1 MVNEAVRRL
10 ISENELEE
18 RGGSEI
24 LYHFTSI
31 EAVKS
36 ILQNNGENGGY
47 FSMSRPN
54 TVDNSIL
61 GREKNGKGNFTHY
74 MSLTR
79 SPNANWGYVKA
90 LDKSAFGRG
99 SEEKN
104 VSPNTPKMVGSARIT
119 FDGRRL
125 SAGRVIKPIDFFDPY
140 SDNGVKYDS
149 NTQTKSGE
157 WAGND
162 PVKKSMIKQAEDRLF
177 GFTYDFD
184 GILNFVTRIDLYAA
198 NDSGKY
204 AASQVL
210 KLAKGTPVEGKIHV
224 YDDFRAFNR
233 PDYDRI
239 KSAAAKKQLSPD
251 EWRPEINASLDDF
264 HYGRKNSRHQ
274 RLIENAKLTNIAV
287 FVWAVLFVEAYGGKL
302 RKKHK
307 VNENTKDLSFKFN
320 SIFADEDVK
329 KIIEELVKPVRA
341 ESYRTKI
348 SDLIYNAYKKLSN
361 YDIAKYCFSA
371 NPKFEAMDGIARV
384 LVNSIFDM
392 AKRKFNFSTYKSLFT
407 AAGNKMKEMWAGD
420 KDVEAG
426 KRYRD
431 ERTQR
436 SQQKQRDKNLS
447 TVRPEKIKSPV
458 VKNGQ
463 RGRKAREATIPEL
476 SFKFP
481 GVGKV
486 VINDVTDAKDAIEK
500 LSKLVP
506 MELLKQKIQSI
517 RTKVSSAKTR
527 MLQPSL
533 FNQSD
538 IEEMVNE
545 CMRRLAESYEEDNC

>member
-1 MVNEAVRRL
+1 MVNEAIRRL
-10 ISENELEE
+10 ISENAIEE

-61 GREKNGKGNFTHY
+61 GREKSGKGDFTHY

-90 LDKSAFGRG
+90 LDKSAFGRND
-99 SEEKN
+99 SSKS
-104 VSPNTPKMVGSARIT
+104 VSPNSPKSVGSARIT

-125 SAGRVIKPIDFFDPY
+125 SAGRIIKPIDFFGPY
-140 SDNGVKYDS
+140 TDNGTKYDS
-149 NTQTKSGE
+149 NTQTTSGA
-157 WAGND
+157 WAKDD

-184 GILNFVTRIDLYAA
+184 GILNYVTRIDLYVG
-198 NDSGKY
+198 NDSGKF

-224 YDDFRAFNR
+224 YDSFKAYNR

-239 KSAAAKKQLSPD
+239 KGAAAKKQMSPD
-251 EWRPEINASLDDF
+251 EWRPEINGSLEDF
-264 HYGRKNSRHQ
+264 HYGRKNKKS
-274 RLIENAKLTNIAV
+274 RLIENSKLTNIAV

-302 RKKHK
+302 RKKRK
-307 VNENTKDLSFKFN
+307 VNENSKDLPFKFN
-320 SIFADEDVK
+320 GIFADEDVK
-329 KIIEELVKPVRA
+329 KVISELVKPIRA
-341 ESYRTKI
+341 ENYRKDI
-348 SDLIYNAYKKLSN
+348 SDLIFNTYKKLSN

-371 NPKFEAMDGIARV
+371 NPKFEAMDGIARA

-392 AKRKFNFSTYKSLFT
+392 AKRKFNFNTYKTLFT
-407 AAGNKMKEMWAGD
+407 AAGNKMREMWAGD

-436 SQQKQRDKNLS
+436 SQQKQKDKKLGI
-447 TVRPEKIKSPV
+447 EPV
-458 VKNGQ
+458 KKAKEPTEPKQ
-463 RGRKAREATIPEL
+463 RGRKAREFTIPEL
-476 SFKFP
+476 WFKFP
-481 GVGKV
+481 EVGKV
-486 VINDVTDAKDAIEK
+486 CIKDVTDARDAVEK
-500 LSKLVP
+500 LCKIIPQELVN
-506 MELLKQKIQSI
+506 QKIQSI
-517 RTKVSSAKTR
+517 RSKVSNTKTK
-527 MLQPSL
+527 MMQPTL
-533 FNQSD
+533 FNQDD

-545 CMRRLAESYEEDNC
+545 CLRRLGYEEDNH